1 MKKFN
6 EVMKLVNAELLAQ
19 WKIQSL
25 RREIHYN
32 PGKAAELQ
40 PQIDA
45 ARITIICANHGYFY
59 AA

>member
-1 MKKFN
+1 MKELN
-6 EVMKLVNAELLAQ
+6 DVMKLINVELPAR

-32 PGKAAELQ
+32 PSKAAELQ

-45 ARITIICANHGYFY
+45 ARITIICARRGYLY
-59 AA
+59 TA